1 MSPVPCQLRL
11 GRRLRYAEPVPPVP
25 SPSAELLREVEILVQ
40 AQHPL
45 LLVETVEENRV
56 RTLLGYLADRLG
68 LPLFIW
74 DPVVGLEMQG
84 PDGGRPAG
92 TDKPGAC
99 LAFIEQA
106 DLEAIFLLPDFPS
119 PAEEPLWAAQFKR
132 IHRRY
137 YRHRGCVVLSAP
149 TVELGPGLEPL
160 FSPFELPPP
169 TPQVYHRFVS
179 DLLAEVAERRPVSV
193 DLSSD
198 DVAEL
203 LRALHG
209 LTFFEVEKIISRA
222 VIEDGRLDRSD
233 LDTVLQAKRRIIER
247 SGLLEY
253 FPHTERMND
262 IGGLTH
268 LKGWLR
274 KRYGAFADPE
284 RARRYGLSAPR
295 GLLLLGVQG
304 CGKSLTSK
312 AIAAEWRLP
321 LIRLD
326 PGNLYEKFFG
336 ESERNLRRAIRIAES
351 MAPCVL
357 WIDEIEKAFGRG
369 DNDGGT
375 SSRIF
380 GTFLSWLQEKKE
392 SVFVIATAN
401 DIANLP
407 PELLRKG
414 RFDEIFFVDLPS
426 EPTRAQI
433 FRVHLVRR
441 GRDPARFDLPAL
453 AAATDGFSGAEIEQ
467 VVVSAL
473 FGAFS
478 TEGEI
483 DTASLLAEARAT
495 RPLSVTMREK
505 IQQLRSWAHE
515 RAVAAE

>member
-1 MSPVPCQLRL
+1 MPLI
-11 GRRLRYAEPVPPVP
+11 PPP
-25 SPSAELLREVEILVQ
+25 TELLRELEVLVH

-45 LLVETVEENRV
+45 LLVETVEEDRV
-56 RTLLGYLADRLG
+56 RTLLSYLADRVG
-68 LPLFIW
+68 LPLFVW
-74 DPVVGLEMQG
+74 DPAIGLEMQG
-84 PDGGRPAG
+84 PEGGRPAG
-92 TDKPGAC
+92 TDKPAAC

-106 DLEAIFLLPDFPS
+106 DLEAIFFLPDFPELEGS
-119 PAEEPLWAAQFKR
+119 MLTSR
-132 IHRRY
+132 IKNIYRRY
-137 YRHRGCVVLSAP
+137 FRHRGMMVVTSPGLDLP
-149 TVELGPGLEPL
+149 PGLEPL
-160 FSPFELPPP
+160 FTPFDLPPP
-169 TPQVYHRFVS
+169 TPEVYHRFVS
-179 DLLAEVAERRPVSV
+179 DLLSEISTRRPIQV
-193 DLSSD
+193 DLSSG
-198 DVAEL
+198 DVGEL

-209 LTFFEVEKIISRA
+209 LTFFEVEKIITRA

-233 LDTVLQAKRRIIER
+233 LDTVLEAKRRIIER

-253 FPHTERMND
+253 FPHSERMND
-262 IGGLTH
+262 IAGLTH
-268 LKGWLR
+268 LKSWLR
-274 KRYGAFADPE
+274 KRYGSFADPE
-284 RARRYGLSAPR
+284 RAKKFGLSAPR

-326 PGNLYEKFFG
+326 PGNLYQKFFG

-375 SSRIF
+375 SNRIF

-401 DIANLP
+401 DISTLP

-426 EPTRAQI
+426 RETREQI
-433 FRVHLVRR
+433 FKVHLTRR
-441 GRDPARFDLPAL
+441 HRDASTFDLEAL
-453 AAATDGFSGAEIEQ
+453 ANATDGFSGAEIEQ

-473 FGAFS
+473 YSAFAAD
-478 TEGEI
+478 TDI
-483 DTASLLAEARAT
+483 DDEALLHEATQT
-495 RPLSVTMREK
+495 RP
-505 IQQLRSWAHE
+505 
-515 RAVAAE
+515 